1 MAIYVKA
8 KMIEETQEFVI
19 YAYGGSP
26 DNLDGVFSIK
36 KIYLIG
42 R

>member
-26 DNLDGVFSIK
+26 DNLMVYSLQK